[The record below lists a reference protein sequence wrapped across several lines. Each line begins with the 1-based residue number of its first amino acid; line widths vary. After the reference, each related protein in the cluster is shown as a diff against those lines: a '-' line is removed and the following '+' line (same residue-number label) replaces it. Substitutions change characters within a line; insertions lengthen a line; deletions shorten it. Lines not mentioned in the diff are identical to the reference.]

1 MRADKAR
8 TELAS
13 LIDAAVDDGIPVAS
27 ANQGNIEAFAI
38 LVERHQQRIFA
49 CAMRITRNQQDAED
63 AVQLSLHKAFTH
75 LPRFEG
81 RSAFSTWL
89 MRIVINEA
97 LMLRRKNRGLREISI
112 DESQVSKEAARVP
125 EIPDS
130 SPGPESSYFQR
141 EQQELLSTALGQLR
155 PSMRQAIELRDL
167 RELSVREIALITG
180 LSIATVKARLFRA
193 RRQLREALRRDIQS
207 AKGSAQRFSFP
218 SPTDRPRI
226 ISILPPAFQ
235 IAQCEDVLPTTV
247 PDAIDALSDQ
257 ALSK

>member
-1 MRADKAR
+1 VGYLPASVEEVYFPYSELIGDIGPSLTLLADRIEGKLRADKAR
-8 TELAS
+8 TEPVS
-13 LIDAAVDDGIPVAS
+13 VIDAAADDGILVAS
-27 ANQGNIEAFAI
+27 AKQGNTEAFAI

-49 CAMRITRNQQDAED
+49 CAMRITRNEQDAED

-89 MRIVINEA
+89 TRIAINEA

-112 DESQVSKEAARVP
+112 DELQGSEEAARVP

-141 EQQELLSTALGQLR
+141 EQQELLSAAVGQLR

-167 RELSVREIALITG
+167 RELSVDETALITG
-180 LSIATVKARLFRA
+180 LSIGAVKARLFHA
-193 RRQLREALRRDIQS
+193 RRKLRDALRRNTQS
-207 AKGSAQRFSFP
+207 AK
-218 SPTDRPRI
+218 
-226 ISILPPAFQ
+226 
-235 IAQCEDVLPTTV
+235 
-247 PDAIDALSDQ
+247 
-257 ALSK
+257 

>member
-1 MRADKAR
+1 M
-8 TELAS
+8 
-13 LIDAAVDDGIPVAS
+13 IDAAADDGILVAS
-27 ANQGNIEAFAI
+27 AKQGNTEAFAI

-63 AVQLSLHKAFTH
+63 AVQHSLHKAFTH

-89 MRIVINEA
+89 TRIAINEA

-112 DESQVSKEAARVP
+112 DELQGSEEAARVP

-141 EQQELLSTALGQLR
+141 EQQELLSAAVGQLR

-167 RELSVREIALITG
+167 RELSVDETALITG
-180 LSIATVKARLFRA
+180 LSIGAVKARLFHA
-193 RRQLREALRRDIQS
+193 RRKLRDALRRNTQS
-207 AKGSAQRFSFP
+207 AK
-218 SPTDRPRI
+218 
-226 ISILPPAFQ
+226 
-235 IAQCEDVLPTTV
+235 
-247 PDAIDALSDQ
+247 
-257 ALSK
+257 

>member
-13 LIDAAVDDGIPVAS
+13 LIDAAADDGILVAS
-27 ANQGNIEAFAI
+27 AKQGNTEAFAI

-49 CAMRITRNQQDAED
+49 CAMRITRNEQDAED

-89 MRIVINEA
+89 TRIAINEA

-112 DESQVSKEAARVP
+112 DELQGSEEAARVP
-125 EIPDS
+125 EIPGS

-141 EQQELLSTALGQLR
+141 EQQELLSAAVGQLR

-167 RELSVREIALITG
+167 RELSVDETALITG
-180 LSIATVKARLFRA
+180 LSIGAVKARLFHA
-193 RRQLREALRRDIQS
+193 RRKLRDALRRNTQS
-207 AKGSAQRFSFP
+207 AK
-218 SPTDRPRI
+218 
-226 ISILPPAFQ
+226 
-235 IAQCEDVLPTTV
+235 
-247 PDAIDALSDQ
+247 
-257 ALSK
+257 

>member
-8 TELAS
+8 TEPVS
-13 LIDAAVDDGIPVAS
+13 VIDAAADDGILVAS
-27 ANQGNIEAFAI
+27 AKQGNTEAFAI

-89 MRIVINEA
+89 TRIVINEA

-112 DESQVSKEAARVP
+112 DELQGSEEAARVP

-141 EQQELLSTALGQLR
+141 EQQELLSAAVGQLR

-167 RELSVREIALITG
+167 RELSVDETALITG
-180 LSIATVKARLFRA
+180 LSIAAVKARLFHA
-193 RRQLREALRRDIQS
+193 RRKLRDALRRNTQS
-207 AKGSAQRFSFP
+207 AK
-218 SPTDRPRI
+218 
-226 ISILPPAFQ
+226 
-235 IAQCEDVLPTTV
+235 
-247 PDAIDALSDQ
+247 
-257 ALSK
+257 

>member
-75 LPRFEG
+75 LPKFEG
-81 RSAFSTWL
+81 RSAFSTWFT
-89 MRIVINEA
+89 RIAINEA

-112 DESQVSKEAARVP
+112 DESQIGKEAAP
-125 EIPDS
+125 ALEIPDS
-130 SPGPESSYFQR
+130 SPGPEIRYFQR
-141 EQQELLSTALGQLR
+141 EQQELLSAALGQLR

-167 RELSVREIALITG
+167 RELSVRETALITG
-180 LSIATVKARLFRA
+180 LSIAAVKARLFRA
-193 RRQLREALRRDIQS
+193 RRQLREALRRNIRS
-207 AKGSAQRFSFP
+207 AKGSAQRFAWES
-218 SPTDRPRI
+218 SASKNVPRDP
-226 ISILPPAFQ
+226 LAYDH
-235 IAQCEDVLPTTV
+235 AGD
-247 PDAIDALSDQ
+247 
-257 ALSK
+257 

>member
-1 MRADKAR
+1 M
-8 TELAS
+8 
-13 LIDAAVDDGIPVAS
+13 IDAAADDGILVAS
-27 ANQGNIEAFAI
+27 AKQGNTEAFAI

-49 CAMRITRNQQDAED
+49 CAMRITRNEQDAED

-89 MRIVINEA
+89 TRIAINEA

-112 DESQVSKEAARVP
+112 DELQGSEEAARVP

-141 EQQELLSTALGQLR
+141 EQQELLSAAVGQLR

-167 RELSVREIALITG
+167 RELSVDETALITG
-180 LSIATVKARLFRA
+180 LSIGAVKARLFHA
-193 RRQLREALRRDIQS
+193 RRKLRDALRRNTQS
-207 AKGSAQRFSFP
+207 AK
-218 SPTDRPRI
+218 
-226 ISILPPAFQ
+226 
-235 IAQCEDVLPTTV
+235 
-247 PDAIDALSDQ
+247 
-257 ALSK
+257 

>member
-8 TELAS
+8 TEPVS
-13 LIDAAVDDGIPVAS
+13 VIDAAADDGILVAS
-27 ANQGNIEAFAI
+27 AKQGNTEAFAI

-49 CAMRITRNQQDAED
+49 CAMRITRNEQDAED

-89 MRIVINEA
+89 TRIAINEA

-112 DESQVSKEAARVP
+112 DELQGSEEAARVP

-141 EQQELLSTALGQLR
+141 EQQELLSAAVGQLR

-167 RELSVREIALITG
+167 RELSVDETALITG
-180 LSIATVKARLFRA
+180 LSIGAVKARLFHA
-193 RRQLREALRRDIQS
+193 RRKLRDALRRNTQS
-207 AKGSAQRFSFP
+207 AK
-218 SPTDRPRI
+218 
-226 ISILPPAFQ
+226 
-235 IAQCEDVLPTTV
+235 
-247 PDAIDALSDQ
+247 
-257 ALSK
+257 

>member
-1 MRADKAR
+1 M
-8 TELAS
+8 
-13 LIDAAVDDGIPVAS
+13 IDATADDGVLA
-27 ANQGNIEAFAI
+27 AAAKVGDTEAFAI

-49 CAMRITRNQQDAED
+49 CAMRITRNEQDAED

-89 MRIVINEA
+89 TRIAINEA

-112 DESQVSKEAARVP
+112 DELQGSEEAARVP

-141 EQQELLSTALGQLR
+141 EQQELLSAAVGQLR

-167 RELSVREIALITG
+167 RELSVDETALITG
-180 LSIATVKARLFRA
+180 LSIGAVKARLFHA
-193 RRQLREALRRDIQS
+193 RRKLRDALRRNTQS
-207 AKGSAQRFSFP
+207 AK
-218 SPTDRPRI
+218 
-226 ISILPPAFQ
+226 
-235 IAQCEDVLPTTV
+235 
-247 PDAIDALSDQ
+247 
-257 ALSK
+257 

>member
-1 MRADKAR
+1 V
-8 TELAS
+8 
-13 LIDAAVDDGIPVAS
+13 IDAAADDGILVAS
-27 ANQGNIEAFAI
+27 AKQGNTEAFAI

-49 CAMRITRNQQDAED
+49 CAMRITRNEQDAED

-89 MRIVINEA
+89 TRIAINEA

-112 DESQVSKEAARVP
+112 DELQGSEEAARVP

-141 EQQELLSTALGQLR
+141 EQQELLSAAVGQLR

-167 RELSVREIALITG
+167 RELSVDETALITG
-180 LSIATVKARLFRA
+180 LSIGAVKARLFHA
-193 RRQLREALRRDIQS
+193 RRKLRDALRRNTQS
-207 AKGSAQRFSFP
+207 AK
-218 SPTDRPRI
+218 
-226 ISILPPAFQ
+226 
-235 IAQCEDVLPTTV
+235 
-247 PDAIDALSDQ
+247 
-257 ALSK
+257 

>member
-8 TELAS
+8 TEPVS
-13 LIDAAVDDGIPVAS
+13 VIDAAADDGILVAS
-27 ANQGNIEAFAI
+27 AKQGNTEAFAI

-49 CAMRITRNQQDAED
+49 CAMRITRNEQDAED

-89 MRIVINEA
+89 TRIAINEA

-112 DESQVSKEAARVP
+112 DELQGSEEAARVP
-125 EIPDS
+125 ENPGS

-141 EQQELLSTALGQLR
+141 EQQELLSAAVGQLR

-167 RELSVREIALITG
+167 RELSVDETALITG
-180 LSIATVKARLFRA
+180 LSIGAVKARLFHA
-193 RRQLREALRRDIQS
+193 RRKLRDALRRNTQS
-207 AKGSAQRFSFP
+207 AK
-218 SPTDRPRI
+218 
-226 ISILPPAFQ
+226 
-235 IAQCEDVLPTTV
+235 
-247 PDAIDALSDQ
+247 
-257 ALSK
+257 

>member
-1 MRADKAR
+1 MQTTVVHESDKAR
-8 TELAS
+8 TDPAS
-13 LIDAAVDDGIPVAS
+13 VIDAAADDEILVAS
-27 ANQGNIEAFAI
+27 AKQGNTEAFAI
-38 LVERHQQRIFA
+38 LVERHEQRILT

-75 LPRFEG
+75 LPRFAG

-112 DESQVSKEAARVP
+112 DELQGSEEAARVP

-141 EQQELLSTALGQLR
+141 EQQELLSAAVGQLR

-167 RELSVREIALITG
+167 RELSVDETALITG
-180 LSIATVKARLFRA
+180 LSIAAVKARLFHA
-193 RRQLREALRRDIQS
+193 RRKLRDALRRNTQS
-207 AKGSAQRFSFP
+207 AK
-218 SPTDRPRI
+218 
-226 ISILPPAFQ
+226 
-235 IAQCEDVLPTTV
+235 
-247 PDAIDALSDQ
+247 
-257 ALSK
+257 